1 MPEFWTMMKS
11 PQDLLDD
18 AKDPGADPVAVKAM
32 KTFDLMDKVACN
44 LYLYGIQNVLFQN
57 CRTRMAMWL
66 KMSSWP
72 FLQRLRLPR

>member
-44 LYLYGIQNVLFQN
+44 LFLFLYGIQNMSFFKIAGQG
-57 CRTRMAMWL
+57 WL
-66 KMSSWP
+66 CD
-72 FLQRLRLPR
+72 